1 MLRFSYETLTNS
13 WFYGEWIVKIIA
25 KVMILIIHFVLRKK
39 RRETMKDDKKEKS
52 EQRYME
58 RIRLIKDRVVNT
70 RPEMDLENAKIMT
83 ESFKETAGE
92 PLCIRK
98 AKAFRRQCREKT
110 VKIWDQELIV
120 GGSGMITN
128 EIAGEMFTFIANE
141 IESYRSKFGTM
152 TPGILPVSGNTPF
165 GLEVGALP
173 SGRHAWKPLA
183 DEVSP
188 NGGTD
193 TEGPGAVLKSV
204 SHLPHDRFVQGTL
217 LNMKIEPEMLNSENG
232 IMQMMAL
239 LKSMCSLGIFHVQFN
254 VIDRE
259 TLLAAQERPEEY
271 RGLLIRVAGY
281 TAYFTELGKDVQDEI
296 IARTEQESLYGCS
309 VE

>member
-1 MLRFSYETLTNS
+1 
-13 WFYGEWIVKIIA
+13 
-25 KVMILIIHFVLRKK
+25 
-39 RRETMKDDKKEKS
+39 
-52 EQRYME
+52 
-58 RIRLIKDRVVNT
+58 
-70 RPEMDLENAKIMT
+70 
-83 ESFKETAGE
+83 
-92 PLCIRK
+92 
-98 AKAFRRQCREKT
+98 
-110 VKIWDQELIV
+110 
-120 GGSGMITN
+120 
-128 EIAGEMFTFIANE
+128 MFTFIANE

-183 DEVSP
+183 DGVSP

-239 LKSMCSLGIFHVQFN
+239 LKSMCSLGIFHVRFN
-254 VIDRE
+254 VID
-259 TLLAAQERPEEY
+259 ERPCLPHRKDRKNTEDFSSVWQGIRHILRNLGRMY
-271 RGLLIRVAGY
+271 RMRSLPGRNRNRY
-281 TAYFTELGKDVQDEI
+281 TAAVSNKRKSGEGRRRICRRYPYPDSGDPD
-296 IARTEQESLYGCS
+296 S
-309 VE
+309 

>member
-25 KVMILIIHFVLRKK
+25 KVMILIIHFVLHKK

-98 AKAFRRQCREKT
+98 GIDRGVCGNDNEA
-110 VKIWDQELIV
+110 
-120 GGSGMITN
+120 TN

-183 DEVSP
+183 DGVSP

-239 LKSMCSLGIFHVQFN
+239 LKSMCSLGIFHVRFN

-271 RGLLIRVAGY
+271 RGLLIRVVGY

>member
-1 MLRFSYETLTNS
+1 MFGNDNE
-13 WFYGEWIVKIIA
+13 A
-25 KVMILIIHFVLRKK
+25 
-39 RRETMKDDKKEKS
+39 
-52 EQRYME
+52 
-58 RIRLIKDRVVNT
+58 
-70 RPEMDLENAKIMT
+70 
-83 ESFKETAGE
+83 
-92 PLCIRK
+92 
-98 AKAFRRQCREKT
+98 
-110 VKIWDQELIV
+110 
-120 GGSGMITN
+120 TN

-183 DEVSP
+183 DGVSP

-239 LKSMCSLGIFHVQFN
+239 LKSMCSLGIFHVRFN

-271 RGLLIRVAGY
+271 RGLLIRVVGY

-309 VE
+309 VEENLVKVDAEFAEDIHIRIPVIPTVNMNENNMKDIIKFLSNLKHIKDIELLPYHRLGLETYERLGRVYELKDVEIPDMEMLKKMAEVIRAEDPEAAVKVKGE

>member
-1 MLRFSYETLTNS
+1 MFGNDNE
-13 WFYGEWIVKIIA
+13 A
-25 KVMILIIHFVLRKK
+25 
-39 RRETMKDDKKEKS
+39 
-52 EQRYME
+52 
-58 RIRLIKDRVVNT
+58 
-70 RPEMDLENAKIMT
+70 
-83 ESFKETAGE
+83 
-92 PLCIRK
+92 
-98 AKAFRRQCREKT
+98 
-110 VKIWDQELIV
+110 
-120 GGSGMITN
+120 TN

-165 GLEVGALP
+165 AP
-173 SGRHAWKPLA
+173 TSR
-183 DEVSP
+183 P

-204 SHLPHDRFVQGTL
+204 SHLLHDRFVQGTL

-271 RGLLIRVAGY
+271 RGLLIRMAGY

>member
-1 MLRFSYETLTNS
+1 MFGNDNE
-13 WFYGEWIVKIIA
+13 A
-25 KVMILIIHFVLRKK
+25 
-39 RRETMKDDKKEKS
+39 
-52 EQRYME
+52 
-58 RIRLIKDRVVNT
+58 
-70 RPEMDLENAKIMT
+70 
-83 ESFKETAGE
+83 
-92 PLCIRK
+92 
-98 AKAFRRQCREKT
+98 
-110 VKIWDQELIV
+110 
-120 GGSGMITN
+120 TN

-165 GLEVGALP
+165 GLEVGPLP

-183 DEVSP
+183 DGVSP

>member
-1 MLRFSYETLTNS
+1 MYQKSKGVPQT
-13 WFYGEWIVKIIA
+13 
-25 KVMILIIHFVLRKK
+25 MQ
-39 RRETMKDDKKEKS
+39 RENGKD
-52 EQRYME
+52 
-58 RIRLIKDRVVNT
+58 L
-70 RPEMDLENAKIMT
+70 
-83 ESFKETAGE
+83 
-92 PLCIRK
+92 
-98 AKAFRRQCREKT
+98 
-110 VKIWDQELIV
+110 
-120 GGSGMITN
+120 GSGIDRGGFGNDNEATN

-259 TLLAAQERPEEY
+259 TSLAVSALRIMRYCPDF
-271 RGLLIRVAGY
+271 I
-281 TAYFTELGKDVQDEI
+281 
-296 IARTEQESLYGCS
+296 SL
-309 VE
+309 

>member
-1 MLRFSYETLTNS
+1 MFGNDNE
-13 WFYGEWIVKIIA
+13 A
-25 KVMILIIHFVLRKK
+25 
-39 RRETMKDDKKEKS
+39 
-52 EQRYME
+52 
-58 RIRLIKDRVVNT
+58 
-70 RPEMDLENAKIMT
+70 
-83 ESFKETAGE
+83 
-92 PLCIRK
+92 
-98 AKAFRRQCREKT
+98 
-110 VKIWDQELIV
+110 
-120 GGSGMITN
+120 TN

-152 TPGILPVSGNTPF
+152 TPGILPVSG
-165 GLEVGALP
+165 
-173 SGRHAWKPLA
+173 
-183 DEVSP
+183 
-188 NGGTD
+188 
-193 TEGPGAVLKSV
+193 AVLKSV

-217 LNMKIEPEMLNSENG
+217 LNMKIEPEMLNSEDG

-309 VE
+309 VG

>member
-1 MLRFSYETLTNS
+1 
-13 WFYGEWIVKIIA
+13 
-25 KVMILIIHFVLRKK
+25 
-39 RRETMKDDKKEKS
+39 
-52 EQRYME
+52 
-58 RIRLIKDRVVNT
+58 
-70 RPEMDLENAKIMT
+70 
-83 ESFKETAGE
+83 
-92 PLCIRK
+92 
-98 AKAFRRQCREKT
+98 
-110 VKIWDQELIV
+110 
-120 GGSGMITN
+120 
-128 EIAGEMFTFIANE
+128 MFTFIANE
-141 IESYRSKFGTM
+141 IESYRSKFGTI

-183 DEVSP
+183 DGVSP

-259 TLLAAQERPEEY
+259 TLLAVQERPEEY

>member
-1 MLRFSYETLTNS
+1 MFGNDNE
-13 WFYGEWIVKIIA
+13 A
-25 KVMILIIHFVLRKK
+25 
-39 RRETMKDDKKEKS
+39 
-52 EQRYME
+52 
-58 RIRLIKDRVVNT
+58 
-70 RPEMDLENAKIMT
+70 
-83 ESFKETAGE
+83 
-92 PLCIRK
+92 
-98 AKAFRRQCREKT
+98 
-110 VKIWDQELIV
+110 
-120 GGSGMITN
+120 TN

-183 DEVSP
+183 DGVSP

-217 LNMKIEPEMLNSENG
+217 LNMKIEPEMLNSE
-232 IMQMMAL
+232 
-239 LKSMCSLGIFHVQFN
+239 IFHVRFN

-271 RGLLIRVAGY
+271 RGLLIRVVGY

>member
-1 MLRFSYETLTNS
+1 MYQKSKGVPQT
-13 WFYGEWIVKIIA
+13 
-25 KVMILIIHFVLRKK
+25 MQ
-39 RRETMKDDKKEKS
+39 RENGKD
-52 EQRYME
+52 
-58 RIRLIKDRVVNT
+58 L
-70 RPEMDLENAKIMT
+70 
-83 ESFKETAGE
+83 
-92 PLCIRK
+92 
-98 AKAFRRQCREKT
+98 
-110 VKIWDQELIV
+110 
-120 GGSGMITN
+120 GSGIDRGVFGNDNEATN

-183 DEVSP
+183 DGVSP

-217 LNMKIEPEMLNSENG
+217 LNMKIEPEME
-232 IMQMMAL
+232 
-239 LKSMCSLGIFHVQFN
+239 
-254 VIDRE
+254 
-259 TLLAAQERPEEY
+259 PEKY
-271 RGLLIRVAGY
+271 RNLVVRVSGFS
-281 TAYFTELGKDVQDEI
+281 AYFRSLNKTTQDEI

-309 VE
+309 VG

>member
-1 MLRFSYETLTNS
+1 MFGNDNE
-13 WFYGEWIVKIIA
+13 A
-25 KVMILIIHFVLRKK
+25 
-39 RRETMKDDKKEKS
+39 
-52 EQRYME
+52 
-58 RIRLIKDRVVNT
+58 
-70 RPEMDLENAKIMT
+70 
-83 ESFKETAGE
+83 
-92 PLCIRK
+92 
-98 AKAFRRQCREKT
+98 
-110 VKIWDQELIV
+110 
-120 GGSGMITN
+120 TN

-183 DEVSP
+183 DGVSP

-232 IMQMMAL
+232 I
-239 LKSMCSLGIFHVQFN
+239 FHVRFN
-254 VIDRE
+254 VIDRK

>member
-1 MLRFSYETLTNS
+1 
-13 WFYGEWIVKIIA
+13 
-25 KVMILIIHFVLRKK
+25 
-39 RRETMKDDKKEKS
+39 
-52 EQRYME
+52 
-58 RIRLIKDRVVNT
+58 
-70 RPEMDLENAKIMT
+70 
-83 ESFKETAGE
+83 
-92 PLCIRK
+92 
-98 AKAFRRQCREKT
+98 
-110 VKIWDQELIV
+110 
-120 GGSGMITN
+120 
-128 EIAGEMFTFIANE
+128 
-141 IESYRSKFGTM
+141 M

-259 TLLAAQERPEEY
+259 TLLAAQERPDSHPC
-271 RGLLIRVAGY
+271 GRV
-281 TAYFTELGKDVQDEI
+281 
-296 IARTEQESLYGCS
+296 YGIFYGTWEGCTG
-309 VE
+309 

>member
-1 MLRFSYETLTNS
+1 MYQKSKGVPQT
-13 WFYGEWIVKIIA
+13 
-25 KVMILIIHFVLRKK
+25 MQ
-39 RRETMKDDKKEKS
+39 RENGKD
-52 EQRYME
+52 
-58 RIRLIKDRVVNT
+58 L
-70 RPEMDLENAKIMT
+70 
-83 ESFKETAGE
+83 
-92 PLCIRK
+92 
-98 AKAFRRQCREKT
+98 
-110 VKIWDQELIV
+110 
-120 GGSGMITN
+120 GSGIDRGVFGNDNEATN

-183 DEVSP
+183 DGVSP

-204 SHLPHDRFVQGTL
+204 SHLPHDRFVQGTF

-239 LKSMCSLGIFHVQFN
+239 LKSMCSLGIFHVRFN

-309 VE
+309 VG

>member
-1 MLRFSYETLTNS
+1 MYQKSKGVPQT
-13 WFYGEWIVKIIA
+13 
-25 KVMILIIHFVLRKK
+25 MQ
-39 RRETMKDDKKEKS
+39 RENGKD
-52 EQRYME
+52 
-58 RIRLIKDRVVNT
+58 L
-70 RPEMDLENAKIMT
+70 
-83 ESFKETAGE
+83 
-92 PLCIRK
+92 
-98 AKAFRRQCREKT
+98 
-110 VKIWDQELIV
+110 
-120 GGSGMITN
+120 GSGIDRGVFGNDNEATN

-183 DEVSP
+183 DGVSP

-217 LNMKIEPEMLNSENG
+217 LNMKIEPEMVS
-232 IMQMMAL
+232 
-239 LKSMCSLGIFHVQFN
+239 C
-254 VIDRE
+254 
-259 TLLAAQERPEEY
+259 
-271 RGLLIRVAGY
+271 LIRVAGY

-309 VE
+309 VG

>member
-1 MLRFSYETLTNS
+1 MYQKSKGVPQT
-13 WFYGEWIVKIIA
+13 
-25 KVMILIIHFVLRKK
+25 MQ
-39 RRETMKDDKKEKS
+39 RENGKD
-52 EQRYME
+52 
-58 RIRLIKDRVVNT
+58 L
-70 RPEMDLENAKIMT
+70 
-83 ESFKETAGE
+83 
-92 PLCIRK
+92 
-98 AKAFRRQCREKT
+98 
-110 VKIWDQELIV
+110 
-120 GGSGMITN
+120 GSGIDRGVFGNDNEATN
-128 EIAGEMFTFIANE
+128 EIAGEMITFISNE

-183 DEVSP
+183 DGVSP

-239 LKSMCSLGIFHVQFN
+239 LKSMCSLGIFHVRFN

-259 TLLAAQERPEEY
+259 TLLAA
-271 RGLLIRVAGY
+271 
-281 TAYFTELGKDVQDEI
+281 
-296 IARTEQESLYGCS
+296 
-309 VE
+309 

>member
-1 MLRFSYETLTNS
+1 MYQKSKGVSQT
-13 WFYGEWIVKIIA
+13 
-25 KVMILIIHFVLRKK
+25 MQ
-39 RRETMKDDKKEKS
+39 RENGKD
-52 EQRYME
+52 
-58 RIRLIKDRVVNT
+58 L
-70 RPEMDLENAKIMT
+70 
-83 ESFKETAGE
+83 
-92 PLCIRK
+92 
-98 AKAFRRQCREKT
+98 
-110 VKIWDQELIV
+110 
-120 GGSGMITN
+120 GSGVDRGVFGNDNEATN

-152 TPGILPVSGNTPF
+152 TSGILP
-165 GLEVGALP
+165 
-173 SGRHAWKPLA
+173 
-183 DEVSP
+183 
-188 NGGTD
+188 D

-309 VE
+309 VG

>member
-1 MLRFSYETLTNS
+1 MFGNDNE
-13 WFYGEWIVKIIA
+13 A
-25 KVMILIIHFVLRKK
+25 
-39 RRETMKDDKKEKS
+39 
-52 EQRYME
+52 
-58 RIRLIKDRVVNT
+58 
-70 RPEMDLENAKIMT
+70 
-83 ESFKETAGE
+83 
-92 PLCIRK
+92 
-98 AKAFRRQCREKT
+98 
-110 VKIWDQELIV
+110 
-120 GGSGMITN
+120 TN

-141 IESYRSKFGTM
+141 IESYRSKFGTI

-183 DEVSP
+183 DGVSP

-193 TEGPGAVLKSV
+193 TEGPCAVLKSV

-239 LKSMCSLGIFHVQFN
+239 LKSMCSLGIFHVRFN
-254 VIDRE
+254 LIDRK